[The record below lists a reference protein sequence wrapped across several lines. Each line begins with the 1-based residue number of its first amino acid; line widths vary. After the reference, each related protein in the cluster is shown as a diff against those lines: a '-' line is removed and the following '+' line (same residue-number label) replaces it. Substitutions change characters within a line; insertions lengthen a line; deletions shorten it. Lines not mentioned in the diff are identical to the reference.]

1 MRRRA
6 CRIAAA
12 TVALVLAGCAGTAP
26 MVGVGD
32 APADRVRYRED
43 WIGEKAIDRSVR
55 FEAFDSVHAG
65 GLVSYHIA
73 LPPEYDAE
81 PDARYPVVYWL
92 HGSGGG
98 VAGIPRLAAYFRSAI
113 ASREI
118 PPVIVVFPNGL
129 AEGMY
134 CDWKDGSTLVERVI
148 VDDLVAH
155 IDASFRTIPSREG
168 RILDGFSMGGY
179 GAARFG
185 FKYPDRFG
193 AISMLGAGPVQRDF
207 LTAPRTS
214 EARRREVLG
223 RVYGGDLAF
232 FEEVSPW
239 RLAEKHAARLRTLR
253 TPIRIAVGSRDETL
267 AANEALHEHLEA
279 LGIAHEYQVLP
290 GVAHEPMRVL
300 MSLRASQWQWYRS
313 VLPKGPALDARAR
326 QVLHGGREGRE
337 ID

>member
-1 MRRRA
+1 MRRCA

-73 LPPEYDAE
+73 LPPKYDAE

-207 LTAPRTS
+207 STAPRGY

-223 RVYGGDLAF
+223 RVYGGDLTY
-232 FEEVSPW
+232 FESVGPW
-239 RLAEKHAARLRTLR
+239 RLAEENAARLKELR
-253 TPIRIAVGSRDETL
+253 MPIRIAVGSRDETL
-267 AANEALHEHLEA
+267 LANEALHAHLDA
-279 LGIAHEYQVLP
+279 LGLAHEYEVLP

-300 MSLRASQWQWYRS
+300 MALRSRQWAWYRS
-313 VLPKGPALDARAR
+313 VLASWTAHERRTSAPRS
-326 QVLHGGREGRE
+326 
-337 ID
+337 